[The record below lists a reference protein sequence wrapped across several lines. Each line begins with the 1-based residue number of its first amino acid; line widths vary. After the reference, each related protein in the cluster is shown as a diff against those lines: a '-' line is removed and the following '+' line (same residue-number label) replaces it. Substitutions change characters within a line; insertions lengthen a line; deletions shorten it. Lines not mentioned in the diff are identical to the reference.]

1 MSRQSNMR
9 MGGWVLF
16 AAVIMVLVGA
26 ASAFQGLIAILDPT
40 SVTTG
45 DGTTI
50 ILDVSTWGWVHL
62 VIGAFIVLAGL
73 GVMAVRTWARIV
85 GIVLAGINLLA
96 QLASADA
103 HPFWSMV
110 VIVLDVVVIYALAV
124 YYDPYA
130 AES

>member
-1 MSRQSNMR
+1 MR